1 MTRYL
6 SLNELL
12 ELHHAIISRSGGLKG
27 IRDIHALESA
37 AKQSRQTFDQ
47 KELYPDIISKA
58 SILCFSIIN
67 NHPFIDGNKRIAHA
81 AMETF
86 LLLNGMEI
94 QANVD
99 EQEKLMFNLAKGK
112 TNLEELTS
120 WLNKYITRV

>member
-1 MTRYL
+1 
-6 SLNELL
+6 
-12 ELHHAIISRSGGLKG
+12 
-27 IRDIHALESA
+27 
-37 AKQSRQTFDQ
+37 
-47 KELYPDIISKA
+47 
-58 SILCFSIIN
+58 
-67 NHPFIDGNKRIAHA
+67 
-81 AMETF
+81 METF